1 MVSPLSLYT
10 ISSFLILNEKGKR
23 VFNKYYTNPFVKYE
37 EYEKSKE
44 DPQYTST
51 KYLDLD
57 ISLSKKKQ
65 IEFEKLI
72 FKKINEAYG
81 SNSNTTKDIELLVND
96 NKVSIF
102 QRINDLTFVLTST
115 SPSEDVNEILLQLS
129 FEGIIKSLDLL
140 LDGGIDLQSLN
151 NNFDLLSLVVD
162 ESIDDGVVL
171 QYDENAIINRITLM
185 TEDEG
190 QINLNNIAEKGLKS
204 AWGFA
209 KTRFAL

>member
-1 MVSPLSLYT
+1 MFSPLSLYT

-44 DPQYTST
+44 DPQYTAT
-51 KYLDLD
+51 KSLDLD

-115 SPSEDVNEILLQLS
+115 CPSEDVNEILLQLS
-129 FEGIIKSLDLL
+129 FEGVIKSLDLL

>member
-10 ISSFLILNEKGKR
+10 ISSFLILNDKGKR
-23 VFNKYYTNPFVKYE
+23 VFNKYYTNPFTKYE
-37 EYEKSKE
+37 GYEKSKL
-44 DPQYTST
+44 DPQYFTVNSV
-51 KYLDLD
+51 DLD

-65 IEFEKLI
+65 VEYEKLI

-81 SNSNTTKDIELLVND
+81 SNTNTTKEIELIVYE
-96 NKVSIF
+96 NKVAIF
-102 QRINDLTFVLTST
+102 QRINDLTFILTST
-115 SPSEDVNEILLQLS
+115 SPSEEVNEILLQQS
-129 FEGIIKSLDLL
+129 FEGITKSLDLL
-140 LDGGIDLQSLN
+140 LDGVIDSDSLN
-151 NNFDLLSLVVD
+151 SNFDLLSLVVD

-171 QYDENAIINRITLM
+171 QYDENSIINRITLM

>member
-1 MVSPLSLYT
+1 MISPLSLYT

-23 VFNKYYTNPFVKYE
+23 IFNKYYTNPFTKYE

-44 DPQYTST
+44 DPNHNASDDS
-51 KYLDLD
+51 DLE
-57 ISLSKKKQ
+57 IALSKTKQ

-72 FKKINEAYG
+72 LKKINEAYEG
-81 SNSNTTKDIELLVND
+81 NSSTTKDIELIVYD
-96 NKVSIF
+96 SKVSIF
-102 QRINDLTFVLTST
+102 QRINGLTFVMTST
-115 SPSEDVNEILLQLS
+115 SPSEDVNEILLQQC
-129 FEGIIKSLDLL
+129 FEGIVKALDLL
-140 LDGGIDLQSLN
+140 LDGVIDSQSLN
-151 NNFDLLSLVVD
+151 TNFDLLSLAVD

-190 QINLNNIAEKGLKS
+190 QTNLNNIAEKGLKS